1 MRVAFDQLQLENLTK
16 TRREALHLIDRAMVR
31 IRRSQSRRTIGRL
44 MQRELGPKL
53 NLSDIFV
60 ADALDELA
68 ESGVQRPTVGT
79 MAERLGIEPS
89 RASRMVTSA
98 IEAGLV
104 KRLASQSD
112 GRRSYLN
119 LTKAGRKALATV
131 RQFRMAFF
139 CRILSPWSD
148 RDCAEFAAFLTRF
161 TDSLKDA
168 GIRLD
173 PAFGMRKKRS
183 E

>member
-1 MRVAFDQLQLENLTK
+1 MLSRFDHLPVRNLTK
-16 TRREALHLIDRAMVR
+16 AREDALHLIDRAMVR

-44 MQRELGPKL
+44 MQRELGPRL

-79 MAERLGIEPS
+79 MAKRLGIESS
-89 RASRMVTSA
+89 RASRMATSA
-98 IEAGLV
+98 IKAGLV

-112 GRRSYLN
+112 GRRSCLE
-119 LTKAGRKALATV
+119 LTKSGRKALVTV
-131 RQFRMAFF
+131 RQYRITFF
-139 CRILSPWSD
+139 NTILSTWSD
-148 RDCAEFAAFLTRF
+148 QECAEFSAFLTRF

-168 GIRLD
+168 GAKLSV
-173 PAFGMRKKRS
+173 RS
-183 E
+183 EKDQ

>member
-1 MRVAFDQLQLENLTK
+1 MYIRWHFDQIQLENLTK
-16 TRREALHLIDRAMVR
+16 TRQEALHLIDRAMVR

-44 MQRELGPKL
+44 MQRELGLTL

-68 ESGVQRPTVGT
+68 ESGVQGPTVGT
-79 MAERLGIEPS
+79 MAARLGIEPS

-112 GRRSYLN
+112 GRRSYLE
-119 LTKAGRKALATV
+119 LTKTGRKALATV
-131 RQFRMAFF
+131 RQFRIAFF
-139 CRILSPWSD
+139 YRILSAWSD
-148 RDCAEFAAFLTRF
+148 HDCAQFAAFLTRF
-161 TDSLKDA
+161 TGSLKDA
-168 GIRLD
+168 GGKLD
-173 PAFGMRKKRS
+173 LSVRS
-183 E
+183 EKDH